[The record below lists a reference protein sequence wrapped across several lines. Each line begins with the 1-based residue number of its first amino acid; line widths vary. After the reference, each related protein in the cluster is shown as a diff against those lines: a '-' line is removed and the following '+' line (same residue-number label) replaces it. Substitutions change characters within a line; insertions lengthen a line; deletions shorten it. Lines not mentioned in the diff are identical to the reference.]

1 MLYLVLIYHIYSID
15 YNLYKKIN
23 NLNCRVQKQMIQ
35 LSGSRITF
43 NDSELPKRRITS
55 PEARGIIEKISLV
68 AKQLLRCLAA
78 TILSFVALVAVPF
91 SYTVS
96 YFRSSK
102 ELSNLVSQQRQAE
115 VSAVSS
121 SITSAAL
128 QELKLSMKAPSQEQL
143 KSKVSQLVQG
153 MKERSASD
161 QLKKRHTQRVFL
173 RTLARHGILLDT
185 QTSDF
190 SKYKEVLLH
199 NNAVKMEIAEGPRKL
214 QEKEIHEFKHLLTL
228 LVHCCCTSK
237 DGEAK
242 NHQVVDLLRKLQSC
256 EAYQVMKTD
265 SMDPAIAFIHTVV
278 VSLFSEPRVMDSMQK
293 LGEGFLKTS
302 QVDPGRS
309 LEGVELSLQLKTT
322 QQKVAKHLYENDS
335 SMGALVYGCTHVD
348 QTLAAL
354 SGEGTNLASFI
365 AGRAYDTRLGVNVA
379 NNASAQ
385 SDLLTA
391 HSSGVQSTIRT
402 IYGGSPTNGPYIQ
415 AEFLLL
421 LQAIENNQFNQSPS
435 KKLPHALTYTNLQSL
450 GKHGEAVRS
459 QSIMQL
465 NEDFPLSFR
474 GMTLPKD
481 TDFYASSKSDTFFFS
496 KDKTQRWV
504 GTETFGKEF
513 KGSLLEGAFILGKRD
528 VRSQG
533 AYFPGSKEEWIP
545 VIEAAVTRANTH
557 FNSVDSGPVIDRLM
571 REVSVKELESFL
583 GDKHGAEMI
592 HSHLNSGLVLDT
604 SQQQSLELV
613 REAIKNRVLRCAYQE
628 YVYTL
633 LEMYLEQK
641 YSQTLSKV
649 GIQSPY
655 VLSMRACK
663 ENIDRGG
670 SENAKFIYLELGNE
684 YSKSI
689 RNELIS
695 GALYGRALSV
705 RDRVVLK
712 HRITHFLHLVS
723 MVSPSDFKKSQHKFL
738 KQVGVGIDS
747 VRLMPLAEKS
757 ENSLIGRVS
766 PQSDEELASWTRIIK
781 TPRNMSLKKIKKAY
795 QLVQDKEY
803 LNKELKKEFFKSLKV
818 QLAFTLQKNAMVLK
832 N

>member
-1 MLYLVLIYHIYSID
+1 
-15 YNLYKKIN
+15 
-23 NLNCRVQKQMIQ
+23 MIQ
-35 LSGSRITF
+35 LSGLRITC
-43 NDSELPKRRITS
+43 NDSELPKRRVTC
-55 PEARGIIEKISLV
+55 PEARGVFEKISFV
-68 AKQLLRCLAA
+68 AQQVLRCLAA
-78 TILSFVALVAVPF
+78 AILSFVALVAVPF
-91 SYTVS
+91 SYTFS
-96 YFRSSK
+96 YFRSST
-102 ELSNLVSQQRQAE
+102 ELSTLVSQQRQAE

-121 SITSAAL
+121 SITTTAL
-128 QELKLSMKAPSQEQL
+128 QELKLSTKAPSQEQL
-143 KSKVSQLVQG
+143 KSKVSQLVEG
-153 MKERSASD
+153 MQERSASE
-161 QLKKRHTQRVFL
+161 QLKKRHRKRVFL
-173 RTLARHGILLDT
+173 RTLARHGIVLDT

-190 SKYKEVLLH
+190 SKYKEILLH
-199 NNAVKMEIAEGPRKL
+199 NNAVKMEIAAGPRRL
-214 QEKEIHEFKHLLTL
+214 NQKEVHEFKHLLTL
-228 LVHCCCTSK
+228 LVHSCCVTK

-242 NHQVVDLLRKLQSC
+242 NHQIVDLLRKLQAC

-265 SMDPAIAFIHTVV
+265 SLDPAIAFIHSIV
-278 VSLFSEPRVMDSMQK
+278 VSLFSEPRVMDSIQK
-293 LGEGFLKTS
+293 LGEGFLKAS
-302 QVDPGRS
+302 QVDSTRS
-309 LEGVELSLQLKTT
+309 MEGVDLSVQLKTT
-322 QQKVAKHLYENDS
+322 QQKAAKHLYENDS
-335 SMGALVYGCTHVD
+335 SLGSLVYGCTHVD
-348 QTLAAL
+348 QTLTAL
-354 SGEGTNLASFI
+354 AGEGTNVASFI

-465 NEDFPLSFR
+465 NEDFPLSFK

-481 TDFYASSKSDTFFFS
+481 TEFYASSKSDTFFFS

-504 GTETFGKEF
+504 NTETFGKEF
-513 KGSLLEGAFILGKRD
+513 KDSLLEGAFGLEKRD

-533 AYFPGSKEEWIP
+533 AYFPGTQEEWIP
-545 VIEAAVTRANTH
+545 VIEAAVTHANTH
-557 FNSVDSGPVIDRLM
+557 FNSVDSGPVVDRLI
-571 REVSVKELESFL
+571 REVSFKELESFL
-583 GDKHGAEMI
+583 GDKHVAETI

-604 SQQQSLELV
+604 CQQQSLELV

-633 LEMYLEQK
+633 LEMFFEQK
-641 YSQTLSKV
+641 CAQTLSNTGV
-649 GIQSPY
+649 HSPFI
-655 VLSMRACK
+655 LSMRACK

-684 YSKSI
+684 YPKSV
-689 RNELIS
+689 RNELIT
-695 GALYGRALSV
+695 GALHGRALSV
-705 RDRVVLK
+705 RNRVVLK
-712 HRITHFLHLVS
+712 HRITHFLHLIS
-723 MVSPSDFKKSQHKFL
+723 MVRPSDFKKSQYKFL

-766 PQSDEELASWTRIIK
+766 PQSNEELASWIRIIK
-781 TPRNMSLKKIKKAY
+781 TPRNMSLRKIQKAY
-795 QLVQDKEY
+795 HLVQDKEN
-803 LNKELKKEFFKSLKV
+803 LNMDLKKEFFRALKV

-832 N
+832 TE